1 MMKLPAFS
9 QTSVLGADVPQIVS
23 GMNDIRF
30 TEALCLLRLEW
41 GNETVDCDLIGDE
54 PAVSILLRVTNNDF
68 TSFVAHRQA
77 VLLPD
82 DDLVRDFSPLSKL
95 PIGSAVWPGVTN
107 AEAGPPF
114 SNRFERDRAV
124 RA

>member
-1 MMKLPAFS
+1 
-9 QTSVLGADVPQIVS
+9 
-23 GMNDIRF
+23 
-30 TEALCLLRLEW
+30 
-41 GNETVDCDLIGDE
+41 
-54 PAVSILLRVTNNDF
+54 
-68 TSFVAHRQA
+68 
-77 VLLPD
+77 LPD